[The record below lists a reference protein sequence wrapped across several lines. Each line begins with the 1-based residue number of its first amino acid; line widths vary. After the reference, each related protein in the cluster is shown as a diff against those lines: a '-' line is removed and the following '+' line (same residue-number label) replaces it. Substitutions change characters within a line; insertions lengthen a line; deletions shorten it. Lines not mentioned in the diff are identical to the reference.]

1 MKEIVDNPGCST
13 KDIAR
18 NVAISERSVKRYID
32 TLNVAGAIIEFRS
45 KGWYCEVPIWDLL

>member
-45 KGWYCEVPIWDLL
+45 KGWYCEVPI